1 MRAEVALARRRAGE
15 LVSSLSSFLEL
26 RQEGF
31 VYWVEEESR
40 GGKKRVVLCGSPI
53 HIGPL
58 LKDILFDRLH
68 AVVMTSATLSV
79 RGGMD
84 YFRQRVGALDA
95 RELQVGS
102 PFHYSRQMRV
112 YIPAGIPEPNQPGFP
127 DALAEQILIHVN
139 QTKGGTFVLFTSIV
153 MMKEVLKRI
162 EKDLLQMGF
171 PLWIQGSGSSRS
183 QLLESFKANPRSVLF
198 GLNSFWTGVDVP
210 GHALRSVMI
219 TRLPFAV
226 PDHPLV
232 EARMEAVK
240 SGGGNPFKDYSLP
253 DAVLRF
259 KQGVGRLIRS
269 QADEGRIVILDPRI
283 QSKWYG
289 KWFVKAIPE
298 CPWILGENEDD
309 NYGG

>member
-1 MRAEVALARRRAGE
+1 
-15 LVSSLSSFLEL
+15 
-26 RQEGF
+26 
-31 VYWVEEESR
+31 
-40 GGKKRVVLCGSPI
+40 
-53 HIGPL
+53 
-58 LKDILFDRLH
+58 
-68 AVVMTSATLSV
+68 
-79 RGGMD
+79 
-84 YFRQRVGALDA
+84 
-95 RELQVGS
+95 
-102 PFHYSRQMRV
+102 
-112 YIPAGIPEPNQPGFP
+112 
-127 DALAEQILIHVN
+127 
-139 QTKGGTFVLFTSIV
+139 
-153 MMKEVLKRI
+153 
-162 EKDLLQMGF
+162 
-171 PLWIQGSGSSRS
+171 
-183 QLLESFKANPRSVLF
+183 
-198 GLNSFWTGVDVP
+198 
-210 GHALRSVMI
+210 VMI